1 MKPPSGIMT
10 RILQTS
16 DDGKLVYVR
25 MIAGV
30 IFVSE
35 GIQKYLIVSLLGP
48 SYFQNIGFGNPM
60 FWSYFTGTFE
70 IVCGL
75 LVIAGLFTRIA
86 AIPLLTIMI
95 TAYFTAKLPVL
106 IDKGFLSF
114 AQVYRIDYAL
124 TILLVMLL
132 IYGGGRWSADLR
144 ILRSLKNRRNR
155 DMVSKSSATKE
166 MRDTTLRG
174 N

>member
-1 MKPPSGIMT
+1 MKPASGIMT

-48 SYFQNIGFGNPM
+48 SYFQDIGFGHPM

-75 LVIAGLFTRIA
+75 LVIAGLFTRLA
-86 AIPLLTIMI
+86 SIPLLTIMI
-95 TAYFTAKLPVL
+95 IAYFTAKLPVL

-124 TILLVMLL
+124 TILIVMLL

-144 ILRSLKNRRNR
+144 IHRSLNNSNNGSQG
-155 DMVSKSSATKE
+155 SKSPVTFSLHDKALN
-166 MRDTTLRG
+166 D

>member
-1 MKPPSGIMT
+1 MKPASGIKT

-16 DDGKLVYVR
+16 DDAKLVYVR
-25 MIAGV
+25 MITGV

-48 SYFQNIGFGNPM
+48 SYFQDIGFGHPM

-75 LVIAGLFTRIA
+75 LVIAGLFTRLA

-95 TAYFTAKLPVL
+95 IAYFTAKLPVL

-114 AQVYRIDYAL
+114 AQAYRIDYAL
-124 TILLVMLL
+124 TILIVMLL
-132 IYGGGRWSADLR
+132 IYGGGRWSGDLR
-144 ILRSLKNRRNR
+144 ILRSLNNRSLDGTEQQKR
-155 DMVSKSSATKE
+155 
-166 MRDTTLRG
+166 
-174 N
+174 

>member
-1 MKPPSGIMT
+1 MKPSKGIMT

-16 DDGKLVYVR
+16 DDGKMVFVR

-30 IFVSE
+30 VFVSE
-35 GIQKYLIVSLLGP
+35 GIQKYLVVSLLGP
-48 SYFQNIGFGNPM
+48 SYFQDIGFGHPM
-60 FWSYFTGTFE
+60 FWSYFTGSFE

-106 IDKGFLSF
+106 LDKGFLSF
-114 AQVYRIDYAL
+114 AQVYRVDYAL
-124 TILLVMLL
+124 TILIIMLL
-132 IYGGGRWSADLR
+132 VYGAGRWSVDLR
-144 ILRSLKNRRNR
+144 ILRSLNNRRNG
-155 DMVSKSSATKE
+155 DQ
-166 MRDTTLRG
+166 LG
-174 N
+174 

>member
-10 RILQTS
+10 RILHTS
-16 DDGKLVYVR
+16 DDAKLVYVR

-48 SYFQNIGFGNPM
+48 SYFQDIGFGHPM
-60 FWSYFTGTFE
+60 FCSYFTGTFE
-70 IVCGL
+70 LVCGL
-75 LVIAGLFTRIA
+75 LVIAGLFTRLA

-95 TAYFTAKLPVL
+95 MAYFTAKLPVL
-106 IDKGFLSF
+106 INKGFLAF

-124 TILLVMLL
+124 IILIVMLL

-144 ILRSLKNRRNR
+144 ILRSLNTRSNGGQN
-155 DMVSKSSATKE
+155 SKI
-166 MRDTTLRG
+166 
-174 N
+174 

>member
-1 MKPPSGIMT
+1 MKQASGILT
-10 RILQTS
+10 RIVNTT
-16 DDGKLVYVR
+16 DDSKLVFVR
-25 MIAGV
+25 MIVGV

-48 SYFQNIGFGNPM
+48 SYFQDIGFGHAM

-70 IVCGL
+70 LLCGL
-75 LVIAGLFTRIA
+75 LVIAGLFTRLA
-86 AIPLLTIMI
+86 TIPLLTIMI
-95 TAYFTAKLPVL
+95 IAYFTAKLPVL

-124 TILLVMLL
+124 TILIVMLL

-144 ILRSLKNRRNR
+144 ILRSPKKR
-155 DMVSKSSATKE
+155 DMGGQDSKNP
-166 MRDTTLRG
+166 G
-174 N
+174 NKLPA

>member
-1 MKPPSGIMT
+1 MKPETGILT
-10 RILQTS
+10 KILQTS
-16 DDGKLVYVR
+16 DDSKLVFVR
-25 MIAGV
+25 IITGV
-30 IFVSE
+30 VFVSE

-48 SYFQNIGFGNPM
+48 SYFQNIGFINPM

-75 LVIAGLFTRIA
+75 LVISGLFTRLA

-95 TAYFTAKLPVL
+95 TAFFTAKLPVL
-106 IDKGFLSF
+106 MDKGFLSF

-124 TILLVMLL
+124 TILIVMLL

-144 ILRSLKNRRNR
+144 ILRSRN
-155 DMVSKSSATKE
+155 KE
-166 MRDTTLRG
+166 QEPMKDTLR
-174 N
+174 